1 MWNNQKCIICNH
13 VVKIV
18 YDKVENGLKVDTKL
32 PYEHIQ
38 LTPYSVMN
46 VRLAAQTRSATI
58 ASVLRVYYGEDTSET
73 TLFCENMDNF
83 YDALNVRNTSKG
95 DRKCK
100 SFLKPYRNI
109 DDPRF
114 DWLQNVF
121 LKYLSD
127 WKENIE
133 ERPGQFTL
141 NAKDR
146 MFISLQI
153 HEGIQI
159 SVHLVT
165 EATKYLLAQGME
177 FVFTERFNQDCVE
190 EYF

>member
-1 MWNNQKCIICNH
+1 MWNNQKCIIWNH
-13 VVKIV
+13 VAKIV

-32 PYEHIQ
+32 SYEHIQ

-46 VRLAAQTRSATI
+46 VRLAAQTSSATI
-58 ASVLRVYYGEDTSET
+58 ASVLRAYYGEDTSET
-73 TLFCENMDNF
+73 ILFCENMDNF

-114 DWLQNVF
+114 DWIQNVF

-146 MFISLQI
+146 MFISLQT

-159 SVHLVT
+159 SVHSVI

-177 FVFTERFNQDCVE
+177 FVLTERFSQDCVE

>member
-159 SVHLVT
+159 SVHSVT

>member
-1 MWNNQKCIICNH
+1 
-13 VVKIV
+13 
-18 YDKVENGLKVDTKL
+18 
-32 PYEHIQ
+32 
-38 LTPYSVMN
+38 MN